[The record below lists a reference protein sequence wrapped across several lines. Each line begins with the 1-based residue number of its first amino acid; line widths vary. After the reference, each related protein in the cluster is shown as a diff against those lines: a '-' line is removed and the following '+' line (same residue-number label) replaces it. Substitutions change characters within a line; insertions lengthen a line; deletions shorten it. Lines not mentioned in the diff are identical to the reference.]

1 MTEYQKWLE
10 LTKDCPDLHRE
21 LEEIADRPAEI
32 EDRFYRELEFGTA
45 GLRGVLGAGTNRMN
59 VFTLRRASYG
69 VARYL
74 TEHYRRP
81 SVALSYDSR
90 HKSAEF
96 AREAALVYAA
106 MGVKVWIYPRLT
118 PVPMLSYA
126 VRNLGCSGGALVTA
140 SHNPKQYNGYKV
152 YNEDGCQIT
161 AEAADTIQRYILEAD
176 YAGLPRADEER
187 ARAEGLIEDVP
198 ERVYESY
205 MAEIR
210 KYSLT
215 DGDISLKIVYSPLN
229 GAGNRPVRDILKR
242 IGCKNVSVVP
252 EQENPDPDFT
262 TCPYPNPEIREALEL
277 SIRQAEREGADLVL
291 ATDPDADRV
300 GIAVRHGGAMQ
311 LLSGNDT
318 GNLLC
323 YYLLSRKKKMGTLPK
338 RPVVITTIV
347 STPMPDAVVP
357 AFGGEVF
364 DVYTGFKNIGDKM
377 KELEEEGRLSDL
389 ILAFEESY
397 GYLPGGYVRDKDA
410 VAASMLICEMAD
422 YYHEQGLDLCQVLEK
437 MYAEFGYYAS
447 RTQSIAFG
455 GKEGLERMAA
465 LIEALRRNPP
475 AELAGS
481 PVLTVKDYLT
491 GVNGMEPQNVL
502 EFSTAAL
509 KLIVRPSGTEP
520 KLKVYA
526 HTRGEDREAC
536 ARLLDRVLAEV
547 KALFA

>member
-1 MTEYQKWLE
+1 MTDYQKWLE
-10 LTKDCPDLHRE
+10 LTKGCPALHRE
-21 LEEIADRPAEI
+21 LLEIADKPDEI

-45 GLRGVLGAGTNRMN
+45 GLRGILGAGTNRMN
-59 VFTLRRASYG
+59 VFTVRRASYG

-74 TEHYRRP
+74 TEHYAHP

-96 AREAALVYAA
+96 AKEAACVYAA

-126 VRNLGCSGGALVTA
+126 VRNLGCSGGAMVTA

-176 YAGLPRADEER
+176 YAGLPRADEQE
-187 ARAEGLIEDVP
+187 ARKTGRIEDVP
-198 ERVYESY
+198 DSVYESY
-205 MAEIR
+205 MREIR

-215 DGDISLKIVYSPLN
+215 DGEISLKIVYSPLN
-229 GAGNRPVRDILKR
+229 GAGNLPVRDILGR
-242 IGCKNVSVVP
+242 IGCKHVSVVP
-252 EQENPDPDFT
+252 EQELPDPDFT

-300 GIAVRHGGAMQ
+300 GIAVRHEGAIH

-323 YYLLSRKKKMGTLPK
+323 YYLLSRKKKLGTLPK
-338 RPVVITTIV
+338 HPIIIKTIV
-347 STPMPDAVVP
+347 STPMPDALAQ
-357 AFGGEVF
+357 AFGGEVY

-377 KELEEEGRLSDL
+377 KELEKAGRLSDL

-447 RTQSIAFG
+447 RTQAIAFQG
-455 GKEGLERMAA
+455 REGLERMAS
-465 LIEALRRNPP
+465 LIEELRRHPLT
-475 AELAGS
+475 ELAGA
-481 PVLTVKDYLT
+481 PVVSFKDYLT
-491 GVNGMEPQNVL
+491 GINGMEPQNVL
-502 EFSTAAL
+502 EFSTAAV

-526 HTRGEDREAC
+526 HTKGEDREGC
-536 ARLLDRVLAEV
+536 TRLIDRVMTEI
-547 KALFA
+547 KAIFA